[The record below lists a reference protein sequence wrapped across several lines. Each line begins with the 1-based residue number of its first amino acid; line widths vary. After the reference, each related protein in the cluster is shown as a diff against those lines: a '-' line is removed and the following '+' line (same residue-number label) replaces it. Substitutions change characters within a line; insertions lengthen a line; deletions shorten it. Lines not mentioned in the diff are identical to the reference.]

1 MNDELYSLIVIGISA
16 FRLAE
21 TKRPHG
27 CMVSIEHYHRHP
39 VFIIIMI
46 VIIINRPLL
55 LHSFYHCHHRPYD
68 EKSGEAARSAPVKDG
83 KSKELG
89 VALANRL

>member
-1 MNDELYSLIVIGISA
+1 MVNDEQYSLIIIGISA

-39 VFIIIMI
+39 VFIIII
-46 VIIINRPLL
+46 PHPLL
-55 LHSFYHCHHRPYD
+55 LHSFYRHHHPYD
-68 EKSGEAARSAPVKDG
+68 GKSGEAARTAPVKDG